1 MRGNTIN
8 FDNGADIYL
17 KDEGLLGGIFFN
29 SEAAQVKAVE
39 NGIENQYSDFDDVYR
54 YDMER
59 VLAKKVVESFESGYG
74 FKVEKEY

>member
-1 MRGNTIN
+1 MRGNTIG
-8 FDNGADIYL
+8 FKDGVDIYL

-29 SEAAQVKAVE
+29 SEVAKDLAIE

-59 VLAKKVVESFESGYG
+59 VLAKKMVESFERGYKL
-74 FKVEKEY
+74 KVEKEY